1 MNDQK
6 KTIFKIIIQ
15 TVISVRSAVAAAFG
29 LQSCM

>member
-15 TVISVRSAVAAAFG
+15 TVISVLSAVAAALG

>member
-6 KTIFKIIIQ
+6 KTIFKIIIHS
-15 TVISVRSAVAAAFG
+15 VISLLSAVAAAFG

>member
-15 TVISVRSAVAAAFG
+15 TVISVLSAVAAVFG